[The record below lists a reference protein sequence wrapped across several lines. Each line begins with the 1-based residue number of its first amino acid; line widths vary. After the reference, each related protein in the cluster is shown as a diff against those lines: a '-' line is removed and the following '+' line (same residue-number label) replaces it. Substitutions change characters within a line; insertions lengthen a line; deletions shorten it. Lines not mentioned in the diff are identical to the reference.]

1 MPYISYLYTY
11 MYSID
16 PTHQFH
22 KRMYKKQNW
31 DWMYKTKLELKKVA
45 AKDEEEWLCWE
56 NGQGGLGLKQEILS
70 GESNARHV

>member
-1 MPYISYLYTY
+1 
-11 MYSID
+11 
-16 PTHQFH
+16 
-22 KRMYKKQNW
+22 MYKKQNW